1 MKMIFLDKMTFK
13 KIIDIMMLGVIIS
26 VLDVFY
32 KFFMDM

>member
-1 MKMIFLDKMTFK
+1 MKMILDKMTFK

>member
-1 MKMIFLDKMTFK
+1 MIFLDKMTFK